1 MINGKTKVYI
11 TVKTYPTISKKY
23 AELVCT
29 AGLLEDGSWIR
40 LYPTPFR
47 LLKDEQKFPK
57 YSWIEVDV
65 EKNTSDYRK
74 ESYRPD
80 LNSIIVHP
88 EPKNAGKLDWDER
101 RKAVLGKS
109 QVFTNMQTIIDRAQ
123 SEEKMSLA
131 IFKPTRILRVEHDQ
145 DDRDWDPNKLANL
158 KALEQQMSLF
168 QTEEERAEE
177 FRVVQKIP
185 YRFYYVFEDDTG
197 RESRMMIED
206 WEIGM
211 LYLKC
216 LKSSGGNEKT
226 AIEKVKQKYYDE
238 FIKKDTYFFLG
249 TTLRHHSTSKN
260 PFIVIGVFYPP
271 FPPENEQISLF

>member
-1 MINGKTKVYI
+1 MISKKVKVYI

-65 EKNTSDYRK
+65 EKNNSDYRK
-74 ESYRPD
+74 ESYRPN

-88 EPKNAGKLDWDER
+88 EIKKSGKPDWNER
-101 RKAVLGKS
+101 RKNVLSKS
-109 QVFTNMQTIIDRAQ
+109 QVYTNMQTIIDKAH

-131 IFKPTRILRVEHDQ
+131 IFKPTKIIRVDHAL
-145 DDRDWDPNKLANL
+145 DDKEWDPKKLESL
-158 KALEQQMSLF
+158 QSMERQMSLF

-185 YRFYYVFEDDTG
+185 YRFYYVFEDDSG
-197 RESRMMIED
+197 QRSRMMIED

-211 LYLKC
+211 LYLNC
-216 LKSSGGNEKT
+216 LKNGDEEA
-226 AIEKVKQKYYDE
+226 AIKKVKQKYYDD
-238 FIKKDTYFFLG
+238 FIKKDIYFFLG
-249 TTLRHHSTSKN
+249 TTLRHHDTSKN

-271 FPPENEQISLF
+271 MPPENEQLSLF

>member
-1 MINGKTKVYI
+1 MISGKTNVYI

-57 YSWIEVDV
+57 YSWIEVEV
-65 EKNTSDYRK
+65 EKNSSDYRK
-74 ESYRPD
+74 ESYRPNLD
-80 LNSIIVHP
+80 SIIVHP
-88 EPKNAGKLDWDER
+88 EPKKSGKVDWDAR
-101 RKAVLGKS
+101 RKAVLSKS
-109 QVFTNMQTIIDRAQ
+109 QIYTHMQTIIDKAQ

-131 IFKPTRILRVEHDQ
+131 IFKPTKIIRVEHEP
-145 DDRDWDPNKLANL
+145 DDREWDPKKLESL
-158 KALEQQMSLF
+158 QSLEKQMSLF

-177 FRVVQKIP
+177 FRLVQKIP
-185 YRFYYVFEDDTG
+185 YRFYYVFEDDSG
-197 RESRMMIED
+197 RQSRMMIED

-211 LYLKC
+211 LYLNC
-216 LKSSGGNEKT
+216 LRDGDENT
-226 AIEKVKQKYYDE
+226 AIEKVKNKYFDD
-238 FIKKDTYFFLG
+238 FLARDTYFFLG
-249 TTLRHHSTSKN
+249 TTLRHHGTSRN

-271 FPPENEQISLF
+271 MPPEHEQLSLF